1 MKKRITKINSILL
14 SIIMALSCATLP
26 VTAMAESTPIKTS
39 STSVKLTFA
48 AWGDPQ
54 TSSSTITSALA
65 ARAKNTEAS
74 ANDLGKAKST
84 LDALLIAGDITENH
98 TTEEYSMMHE
108 FLVDKGVKNIIAAE
122 GNHDIRSS
130 KYSEA
135 KDGFVDFTNGVNAA
149 IGSKLK
155 IDKMY
160 YSYTLNGYKFIVLG
174 SEESKPEESYISQTQ
189 LNWLDSQLKAS
200 TKYGKPVFVTMHQ
213 PLKDTHGLPD
223 TWNNNIT
230 KKAGSVGEQ
239 SDKIKAILNKYKNVI
254 LITGHLHTGFGK
266 YSYQKIGNFHS
277 VNLPS
282 IGITNQDGYEAPGL
296 GYVAEVFDNKV
307 VFRARDFI
315 NGEYLPKYDIK
326 IYIDRVKSASL
337 STTTY
342 VYNGKVRK
350 PTVSVYDYSS
360 KKISSENY
368 TVTYPSGCKNVG
380 SYKIK
385 VTFKNKY
392 AGNPSKYL
400 SYTIKPKSTSISS
413 LTAGKRKLTVKW
425 YKRSTQTTG
434 YQVQYSTGSKFTN
447 PKTYTISNTSTISKT
462 ISNLSAKKRYYVRVR
477 TYKTVNGKRYYSSWS
492 GYKSTVTK

>member
-1 MKKRITKINSILL
+1 MKKRVTKIYSIFL
-14 SIIMALSCATLP
+14 SIIMALTCATSP
-26 VTAMAESTPIKTS
+26 IIAMAESTPIKNS

-74 ANDLGKAKST
+74 AKDLGNAKST

-98 TTEEYSMMHE
+98 TADEYAMMHG
-108 FLVDKGVKNIIAAE
+108 FLADKGVKNIIAAE

-130 KYSEA
+130 DYSEA
-135 KDGFVDFTNGVNAA
+135 KSGFVNFTNGINAA
-149 IGSKLK
+149 VGSSLK
-155 IDKMY
+155 ISKMY
-160 YSYTLNGYKFIVLG
+160 YSYTVNGYKFIVLG
-174 SEESKPEESYISQTQ
+174 SEKSMPEESYISQTQ

-282 IGITNQDGYEAPGL
+282 IGITNRDGYEAPGL
-296 GYVAEVFDNKV
+296 GYVVEVLDNKV

-315 NGEYLPKYDIK
+315 NGEYLSQYNIK
-326 IYIDRVKSASL
+326 IYPDRVKSASL
-337 STTTY
+337 STTSY

-350 PTVSVYDYSS
+350 PTVTLYNYSS
-360 KKISSENY
+360 QKISSDNY
-368 TVTYPSGCKNVG
+368 TVTYPSGCKYVG
-380 SYKIK
+380 TYKVK

-400 SYTIKPKSTSISS
+400 TFTIKPKTTSISS
-413 LTAGKRKLTVKW
+413 LTSGKRKFTVKW

-434 YQVQYSTGSKFTN
+434 YQVQYSTSSKFTN
-447 PKTYTISNTSTISKT
+447 PKTYTISGTSTLSKT
-462 ISNLSAKKRYYVRVR
+462 VSNLTSGKRYYVRVR
-477 TYKTVNGKRYYSSWS
+477 TYKTVSAKKYYSSWS
-492 GYKSTVTK
+492 GYKSIVTK